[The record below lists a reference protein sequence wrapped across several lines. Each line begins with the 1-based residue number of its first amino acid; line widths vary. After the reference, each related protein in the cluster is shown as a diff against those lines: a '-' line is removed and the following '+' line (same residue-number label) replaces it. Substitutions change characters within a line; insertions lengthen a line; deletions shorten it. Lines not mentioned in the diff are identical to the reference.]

1 MSSLPGMSTGRV
13 TDRISQR
20 PVILAFAGIA
30 VAVLAGLLLLIA
42 TRCGASEPEVVEVQV
57 EKVVEVV
64 KEVPVEVEVVKE
76 VQVER
81 VVEVVKEVPLEVVKE
96 VPVEVVKEVPVE
108 KVVEVEVEV
117 VREVPVEVE
126 VVKEVVKEVPVEK
139 VVTKEVVKE
148 VVVTKEVVKAQPFEL
163 RWAASASGVSGG
175 DSFILTVRMYG
186 VREAGERGGVS
197 VSFPSLSAAG
207 GSDSGYS
214 SYQAVVEAVEY
225 TSGLSNVTFYQPG
238 SAIYHSDG
246 TGQFPADHL
255 LVESDDPSW
264 ATSDDRALRLR
275 ITPKRDGEFPIRVR
289 GWVCESGYIGCSR
302 SPADAAVTDQQGY
315 DVEAVS
321 VAVSGDADPAIAS
334 RLETISAGRSHTCL
348 GECRWLYLLLG
359 RQ

>member
-1 MSSLPGMSTGRV
+1 M
-13 TDRISQR
+13 
-20 PVILAFAGIA
+20 
-30 VAVLAGLLLLIA
+30 LLIA

-148 VVVTKEVVKAQPFEL
+148 VVVTKRSRQGATPFEL

-246 TGQFPADHL
+246 TGQFPA
-255 LVESDDPSW
+255 SSPS
-264 ATSDDRALRLR
+264 
-275 ITPKRDGEFPIRVR
+275 G
-289 GWVCESGYIGCSR
+289 
-302 SPADAAVTDQQGY
+302 
-315 DVEAVS
+315 
-321 VAVSGDADPAIAS
+321 
-334 RLETISAGRSHTCL
+334 
-348 GECRWLYLLLG
+348 
-359 RQ
+359 